1 MLGWDHEAA
10 SPLSDDLVCKERRNA
25 LDQGI
30 PTRVAEA
37 NQQQSPVCS
46 GRVNPHVRKIE
57 VLGDQKTVPGLSGL
71 PDLLVG
77 LSGKVL
83 GSRRVYV
90 MPQLS

>member
-1 MLGWDHEAA
+1 MKKALPASGQVSDRTFDSQFVLGSDNEAA

-37 NQQQSPVCS
+37 NQQQSCVCS

-57 VLGDQKTVPGLSGL
+57 VLGDQKTVCRFF
-71 PDLLVG
+71 LLTF
-77 LSGKVL
+77 
-83 GSRRVYV
+83 RD
-90 MPQLS
+90 